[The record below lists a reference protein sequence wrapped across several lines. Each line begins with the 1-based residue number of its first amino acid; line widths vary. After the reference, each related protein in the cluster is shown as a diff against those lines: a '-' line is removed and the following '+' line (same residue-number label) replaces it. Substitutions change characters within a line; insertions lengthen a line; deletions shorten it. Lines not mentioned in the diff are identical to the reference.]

1 MAPPSSVRKSQIV
14 CLNCFRLKTRQTP
27 SPRRFLLNKRP
38 TNHTTTT
45 PSRLSKQVLQDA
57 PDSSTPRPTS
67 GPTPSQFAKVPRFA
81 ISTARRAS
89 FPPRSPSPAKPHF
102 SVSGPGI
109 SLGTQH
115 ENIRET
121 ISISDDDEEM
131 LDNDNSNLDFAIL
144 TQPESQ
150 DSIPEP
156 EKGAYLTS
164 HLPSSPKRRKI
175 DVDDSTTSTPQ
186 PTPGRFIL
194 PSTGTSRMPLTQAD
208 GNTPNSSRPA
218 FLTASM
224 PPPSET
230 VAPLPDAFSPR
241 RRGQKFVPGGLASE
255 LQSWVI
261 EAAQTASQSRPR
273 NALSVDDPVHVIDIS
288 EVKGNGPVFA
298 YGSGPGKETNKLL
311 LVDGQAN
318 QKADKVR
325 AGDRVSIRLP
335 TWDVQV
341 LGEAWTVGVDW
352 RTMKP

>member
-1 MAPPSSVRKSQIV
+1 
-14 CLNCFRLKTRQTP
+14 
-27 SPRRFLLNKRP
+27 
-38 TNHTTTT
+38 
-45 PSRLSKQVLQDA
+45 VLQDA

-67 GPTPSQFAKVPRFA
+67 GPTPTQFAKVPRFG
-81 ISTARRAS
+81 IPTARRAS
-89 FPPRSPSPAKPHF
+89 FPPRSPSPAKPQF
-102 SVSGPGI
+102 SDSGPGI
-109 SLGTQH
+109 SLGTQRG
-115 ENIRET
+115 NVRET

-131 LDNDNSNLDFAIL
+131 LDNDNSNLDFTIL

-156 EKGAYLTS
+156 EKAATLASY
-164 HLPSSPKRRKI
+164 LPSSPKRRRV
-175 DVDDSTTSTPQ
+175 DVSDPTSTPQ

-208 GNTPNSSRPA
+208 GNTSNSSRPA
-218 FLTASM
+218 FLMASL
-224 PPPSET
+224 PPPPEAVT
-230 VAPLPDAFSPR
+230 PLPDAFSPR

-273 NALSVDDPVHVIDIS
+273 NALAVDDSVHVIDVD

-298 YGSGPGKETNKLL
+298 HGTRAGKRTSKVL

-318 QKADKVR
+318 QRADKVE

>member
-1 MAPPSSVRKSQIV
+1 M
-14 CLNCFRLKTRQTP
+14 
-27 SPRRFLLNKRP
+27 NKRP

-45 PSRLSKQVLQDA
+45 PSRLSNQVLQDA
-57 PDSSTPRPTS
+57 SDSSTPRPTS
-67 GPTPSQFAKVPRFA
+67 GPTPSKFAKVPRFA

-89 FPPRSPSPAKPHF
+89 FPPRSPSPAKPQ
-102 SVSGPGI
+102 SPVSGLSI
-109 SLGTQH
+109 SLGAQR
-115 ENIRET
+115 EKVRET

-131 LDNDNSNLDFAIL
+131 LDNDNSNLDFTIL

-156 EKGAYLTS
+156 QKGGNLTS
-164 HLPSSPKRRKI
+164 HLPSSQKRRRV
-175 DVDDSTTSTPQ
+175 DVGDSTSTPQ

-194 PSTGTSRMPLTQAD
+194 PSTGASRMPLTQSD
-208 GNTPNSSRPA
+208 GTTPNSNRPA
-218 FLTASM
+218 FLMASI
-224 PPPSET
+224 PPPPPET
-230 VAPLPDAFSPR
+230 VTPLPDAFSPR

-273 NALSVDDPVHVIDIS
+273 NALSFDDSVHIIDVD

-298 YGSGPGKETNKLL
+298 RGTRPGKGTMKVL

-318 QKADKVR
+318 QKADKVK

-341 LGEAWTVGVDW
+341 LGGAWTVGVDW

>member
-1 MAPPSSVRKSQIV
+1 M
-14 CLNCFRLKTRQTP
+14 
-27 SPRRFLLNKRP
+27 
-38 TNHTTTT
+38 
-45 PSRLSKQVLQDA
+45 LQDA
-57 PDSSTPRPTS
+57 PDSNTPRPTS

-89 FPPRSPSPAKPHF
+89 FPPRSPSPAKPHL
-102 SVSGPGI
+102 SVSGQGI
-109 SLGTQH
+109 SLGTQR
-115 ENIRET
+115 ENVRET
-121 ISISDDDEEM
+121 ISISDDDEDM
-131 LDNDNSNLDFAIL
+131 LDNGNGNGNLDFTIL

-164 HLPSSPKRRKI
+164 RLPPSPKRRRI
-175 DVDDSTTSTPQ
+175 DVDDTTSTPQ
-186 PTPGRFIL
+186 PTPGRFIM

-208 GNTPNSSRPA
+208 GNTPTSSRPA
-218 FLTASM
+218 FLMASL
-224 PPPSET
+224 PPPPET
-230 VAPLPDAFSPR
+230 VSPLPDAFSPR

-273 NALSVDDPVHVIDIS
+273 NALSVDDAVHVIDVDEI
-288 EVKGNGPVFA
+288 KGSGPVFA
-298 YGSGPGKETNKLL
+298 NGTKPDKETHKVL

-318 QKADKVR
+318 QKADKVK

-335 TWDVQV
+335 TWEVQV

>member
-1 MAPPSSVRKSQIV
+1 MNIKFVDV
-14 CLNCFRLKTRQTP
+14 LLRLTVRQTP
-27 SPRRFLLNKRP
+27 SPHRFLLNKRP
-38 TNHTTTT
+38 TNHATTT

-57 PDSSTPRPTS
+57 PVSSTPRPTS

-89 FPPRSPSPAKPHF
+89 FPPRSPSPAKPQF
-102 SVSGPGI
+102 SVSGPNI
-109 SLGTQH
+109 SH
-115 ENIRET
+115 ETHHKNIRET

-131 LDNDNSNLDFAIL
+131 LDNDNSNLDFTIL

-156 EKGAYLTS
+156 EKRAYFTS
-164 HLPSSPKRRKI
+164 RLPPSPKRRRIKA
-175 DVDDSTTSTPQ
+175 DDNTTSTPQ

-224 PPPSET
+224 PLPSET

-241 RRGQKFVPGGLASE
+241 RRGQKFMPGGLASE

-273 NALSVDDPVHVIDIS
+273 NALAVDDSVHVINVS
-288 EVKGNGPVFA
+288 EVKGGGPIFA
-298 YGSGPGKETNKLL
+298 HGTGSGKETKKVL

-318 QKADKVR
+318 QRADRVK